1 MKKLLTIAAFV
12 GAVTLSY
19 GQGQVN
25 FSAGST
31 AASRPSTNSVSGGAI
46 TGQQGAWASGY
57 QYYYALFV
65 ADSTI
70 TSAGTASSTG
80 ALDPTLTAGWS
91 VVSWNAG
98 NPAGATGIAYATN
111 TTAGRFT
118 GNPTSDDVFVAGR
131 AGGSQASFIVVGWS
145 SQVAGQDWIAAKSW
159 IDSVILTGSAP
170 GGISGWTG
178 ASGVATSVTL
188 GSGGLTTPGNI
199 FGSSPGQVNTP
210 MFLQLQP
217 VPEPSTFA
225 LAGLG
230 AAALLIFRRRKQ

>member
-1 MKKLLTIAAFV
+1 MKKLLTIAALV
-12 GAVTLSY
+12 GTVTLSY

-31 AASRPSTNSVSGGAI
+31 AASRPSTNSILGGGTTGSQGPASGGF
-46 TGQQGAWASGY
+46 

-70 TSAGTASSTG
+70 TSAGTASAYG

-91 VVSWNAG
+91 QVLWNAG
-98 NPAGATGIAYATN
+98 NPAGATGGAYATN
-111 TTAGRFT
+111 STTGRFT
-118 GNPTSDDVFVAGR
+118 GNPTTDDVFIAGR
-131 AGGSQASFIVVGWS
+131 AGGSQVSLIVVGWS
-145 SQVAGQDWIAAKSW
+145 SQVAGMDWNAAKVW
-159 IDSVILTGSAP
+159 IDLAIQGSTP
-170 GGISGWTG
+170 TTGWTG

-199 FGSSPGQVNTP
+199 FGSSPGQVTTP
-210 MFLQLQP
+210 IFLQVQP
-217 VPEPSTFA
+217 VPEPGTFA

-230 AAALLIFRRRKQ
+230 AAALLIFRRRKN